1 MHAVEP
7 LQTDRNQPAA
17 AGSTL
22 GKPALILASQS
33 PRRQQLL
40 REAGFSFTTVL
51 PPMDDAHLCPGPVE
65 PRRWVAAL
73 AYLKAR
79 AVQSMLACPDQRPAG
94 VRADQP
100 LFILAAD
107 TIVIKDQRLIG
118 KPSDENDARHILR
131 TLSAGRHEVMT
142 GVAIVEVPALGS
154 PVRAALSSSLDQ
166 SPRTLFVDCAHV
178 HVGELG
184 NDRIEAHVASG
195 AWRGK
200 AGGYNIFD
208 QLNYNWPL
216 HVEGDPTTV
225 AGLPMQ
231 RVVPILSKLLTSFAG
246 DLAALSSRLS

>member
-7 LQTDRNQPAA
+7 FKTDRSQSRTP
-17 AGSTL
+17 GSAPGT
-22 GKPALILASQS
+22 PALILASQS

-40 REAGFSFTTVL
+40 REAGFSFSTVL

-79 AVQSMLACPDQRPAG
+79 AVQSTLACPDQRPAAL
-94 VRADQP
+94 RADQP

-118 KPSDENDARHILR
+118 KPSDEHDARQILR

-142 GVAIVEVPALGS
+142 GVAIVELPAGAPS
-154 PVRAALSSSLDQ
+154 ASLDHT
-166 SPRTLFVDCAHV
+166 PRTLLVDCAHV
-178 HVGELG
+178 HVGDLG

-231 RVVPILSKLLTSFAG
+231 RVVPILNKMLAG
-246 DLAALSSRLS
+246 SPHEASPVARRLGL